1 MKRYPTYK
9 DSGVKW
15 IGEIPSHWKT
25 RKIKYIFTEKSE
37 KGYPDEP
44 VLCSTQKYGVIPQS
58 MYENRVVVVNKG
70 LEGLK
75 LVRKGEFVI
84 SLRSFQGGIEYAHY
98 QGIISAAYTILKLNE
113 GIDAEYMKYLLKS
126 FEFIQLLQTCVTGIR
141 EGQNINYALLRKNY
155 IALPPFPEQRAIVS
169 FLDSELGK
177 IDTYVE
183 KEKQLIERL
192 KELKQSVIAR
202 AVTRGI
208 NPDAKMKPSGISWIG
223 DIPQH
228 WKLRKIKNIFKERSV
243 KGYPDEPV
251 LCSTQKYGV
260 IPQSMYENRVVVV
273 NKGLK
278 DLKLVRKGDFVISL
292 RSFQGGIEYAH
303 YRGIISAAYTILEL
317 DPTINVEFMKYLL
330 KSFDFIQLLQTC
342 VTGIREGQNINY
354 GMLRQNH
361 IALPTIDEQIAIAN
375 YITAATTKIDR
386 LIVEKTYEIEHIK
399 ELRQRLIAD
408 AVTGKIDVREPLNKK
423 RAAAATDR
431 E

>member
-1 MKRYPTYK
+1 MLSSKSKTKMKRYKTYK

-155 IALPPFPEQRAIVS
+155 IALPSFSEQRAIVS
-169 FLDSELGK
+169 FLDTELGK
-177 IDTYVE
+177 IDTYLS
-183 KEKQLIERL
+183 KEQQLIDRL

-208 NPDAKMKPSGISWIG
+208 NHDAKMKPSGISWI
-223 DIPQH
+223 DEVPSH
-228 WKLRKIKNIFKERSV
+228 WKKCRNKDIMHEKKELVGDKANSYTLLSLTTNGVIVRDTSEGKGKFPKDFTTYKIVHPNNIVFCLFDVDETPRTVGLVHNEGMLTGAYDVFELHNVSERFIYYYYESIDDRKALKSLYRGLRK
-243 KGYPDEPV
+243 
-251 LCSTQKYGV
+251 T
-260 IPQSMYENRVVVV
+260 IPMPSFMSMPIY
-273 NKGLK
+273 LP
-278 DLKLVRKGDFVISL
+278 SL
-292 RSFQGGIEYAH
+292 
-303 YRGIISAAYTILEL
+303 
-317 DPTINVEFMKYLL
+317 
-330 KSFDFIQLLQTC
+330 
-342 VTGIREGQNINY
+342 
-354 GMLRQNH
+354 
-361 IALPTIDEQIAIAN
+361 DEQESIVE
-375 YITAATTKIDR
+375 YITSATTKIDK
-386 LIVEKTYEIEHIK
+386 LIVEKTYEMEYMK
-399 ELRQRLIAD
+399 ELRQRVISD
-408 AVTGKIDVREPLNKK
+408 AVTGKIDVRIN
-423 RAAAATDR
+423 
-431 E
+431 